1 MADTT
6 EAKLELI
13 ATAFKR
19 GMRTRGP
26 IYLHLHAAI
35 TEAIDARV
43 LLPGTR
49 LPSEDQLARRLGLS
63 VGTIRQAMQA
73 LSDDGLLERRQGAG
87 TFVADPSIDM
97 HDVWHL
103 CFRADDGASFLP
115 LKARAVR
122 RGTTRAKGA
131 WCRHMPDVGKF
142 VTVRRLIDVGGEFQL
157 LSDFYFDGE
166 RFGALAELPKAAFD
180 RIVLRNLL
188 AEHFGVRTLRATQHL
203 RCARLEASDIKALK
217 IADDSHGMILE
228 TFGHDTREH
237 PIYYQR
243 VIIPPSARALVIER

>member
-13 ATAFKR
+13 AVAFKR
-19 GMRTRGP
+19 GMRARGP
-26 IYLHLHAAI
+26 IYLHLHTAI
-35 TEAIDARV
+35 AEAIDAGA
-43 LLPGTR
+43 LLPGTK
-49 LPSEDQLARRLGLS
+49 LPSEDHLARRLGLS
-63 VGTIRQAMQA
+63 VGTVRQAMQT

-87 TFVADPSIDM
+87 TFVADPSVDM

-103 CFRADDGASFLP
+103 CFRADDGTSFLP

-122 RGTTRAKGA
+122 RGTTRSKGP
-131 WCRHMPDVGKF
+131 WCRHMPDVDDF
-142 VTVRRLIDVGGEFQL
+142 VTVRRLIDVAGEFQL

-166 RFGALAELPKAAFD
+166 RFGALANLPKTAFD

-188 AEHFGVRTLRATQHL
+188 AEHFGVRTLRAPQHL
-203 RCARLEASDIKALK
+203 RCAPLDPGDTRALK
-217 IADDSHGMILE
+217 MPEASHGMILE
-228 TFGHDTREH
+228 TFGHDTRER

-243 VIIPPSARALVIER
+243 VVIPPSSRALVIDR